1 VVGRKFILFNH
12 EITQNI
18 TKKIRG
24 NSCQFVDKNSAG
36 VALRFTPAY
45 IVSSRWDGFYVNIF
59 LDHQ

>member
-24 NSCQFVDKNSAG
+24 NSCKFVDKNRFLEVAITPNFLELFDQADLSG
-36 VALRFTPAY
+36 V
-45 IVSSRWDGFYVNIF
+45 
-59 LDHQ
+59 

>member
-36 VALRFTPAY
+36 VALR
-45 IVSSRWDGFYVNIF
+45 RIF
-59 LDHQ
+59 NSAF